1 MATESNGHTQNGT
14 TQNGLTQ
21 VNDVQV
27 NLSKTDQDIVRLI
40 GQYLKI
46 VGLEYVPNLFFYV
59 VHFSL
64 FYIFSSLFSCLT
76 TKTIDLTY
84 FFIV

>member
-14 TQNGLTQ
+14 TQNGLAQ
-21 VNDVQV
+21 LNDVQV

-46 VGLEYVPNLFFYV
+46 VGLEYVPILRCSLLIIP
-59 VHFSL
+59 HF
-64 FYIFSSLFSCLT
+64 
-76 TKTIDLTY
+76 
-84 FFIV
+84 FFITFFLSFYFTFFV